1 MDVGFLLDSSG
12 SINMADKY
20 NFQRIKDFIK
30 GFIKSV
36 VIGENDTRIGI
47 ATFSSQ
53 GNFKIRFNFTTYS
66 TTESLLDATQDIPYD
81 SGNTYTG
88 EALTRIRLDLLS
100 MARDGLP
107 VILIVLT
114 DGKSHDSVTVPSKRL
129 RAAGVH
135 IISVGVGD
143 AVYAELAD
151 MASDPDNGNI
161 YDVSFSSLAN
171 LVGSLVESVC
181 KGD

>member
-1 MDVGFLLDSSG
+1 MDVGFLIDSSG
-12 SINMADKY
+12 GINMTDKHNY
-20 NFQRIKDFIK
+20 QRIKDFIK

-36 VIGENDTRIGI
+36 VIGKNDTRIGI
-47 ATFSSQ
+47 ATYSSQ

-81 SGNTYTG
+81 SGDRYTG
-88 EALTRIRLDLLS
+88 QALTLIRLDLFS

-107 VILIVLT
+107 MLLIVLT
-114 DGKSHDSVTVPSKRL
+114 DGKSNDSVTLPSKRL

-161 YDVSFSSLAN
+161 YDVSYASLVN

-181 KGD
+181 EGD